1 MDGIVDA
8 LYMRFLLRDIFGK
21 IVPGWIVLTAIASR
35 FPETVGLFTVSVPSE
50 VTRTVLGAGVAW
62 LTAFA
67 MQEAAQRLGYLQY
80 WTAAFGDARERY
92 QARID
97 FHRTATP
104 DEKHQHE
111 RLVVIKEAAGLGS
124 VSLVLAAA
132 LLTSGLVPL
141 GNEPTIAL
149 TVPFLLMVGGLLAAA
164 VSLRASHKRHG
175 ENQFKFMAAVLR
187 DRGCHVPGETEPH
200 PQTTGAA

>member
-1 MDGIVDA
+1 MDGVVDA

-21 IVPGWIVLTAIASR
+21 IVPGWIVLTAVAGR
-35 FPETVGLFTVSVPSE
+35 FPETVSVFAVSVSSE
-50 VTRTVLGAGVAW
+50 LTGVILSAGVAW

-67 MQEAAQRLGYLQY
+67 VQEAAQRVGYLHY
-80 WTAAFGDARERY
+80 WTAAFGDARARY

-97 FHRTATP
+97 FLRTATP

-132 LLTSGLVPL
+132 LLASRLVPL
-141 GNEPTIAL
+141 GDGPPTAL
-149 TVPFLLMVGGLLAAA
+149 TVPLVAVVGGFLAAA
-164 VSLRASHKRHG
+164 VSLRASHKRHC
-175 ENQFKFMAAVLR
+175 ESQFRFMAAVLR
-187 DRGCHVPGETEPH
+187 DRGCHVPGETEPQ
-200 PQTTGAA
+200 PRSTGAA